1 MSKFYVPYMYFFQV
15 HARTISRILSW
26 GLIYFVPVF
35 LYVYFIGNADIINSF
50 IIFVFLTTIIYN
62 LYEIGYINN
71 DTETIKKENNPTIR
85 LSIDE
90 LKYYENNK
98 KKIYLI
104 RIFIALIL
112 IVFVNYLSIKL
123 NYEVNLY
130 LFFSLMV
137 LMMLFYKAYNSIRSK
152 MNIVI
157 SIILST
163 FRYVSVPIS
172 IINENYLI
180 LLILVIVIFPLVNLL
195 NWLSKPKYNINFAI
209 RYLKDIELIR
219 VIYYSILSLI
229 LLIFYFILSIELI
242 KYFLY
247 VSIYFLFIRVVY
259 FLIMKKSISV
269 RESVSYARKTKYY
282 EKENFNDN

>member
-1 MSKFYVPYMYFFQV
+1 MYFFQV